1 MRWTAGDRENIE
13 DRRGGG
19 GGRGF
24 GRAAPIGLGGLL
36 LLLVLSWATG
46 TNFLS
51 LIDTG
56 GGSVG
61 DVASSGPVR
70 STPDEEKLVDLV
82 NAVSGDVQSTWTRLL
97 GGRYRPVKT
106 VLFRDVTRTAC
117 GLGETAS
124 GPFYCPGDQLVYLDL
139 SFFEELS
146 RKFRA
151 PGDFAQ
157 AYVIAHEYGHHVQN
171 LLGINERVG
180 SDRAGANSASVALEL
195 QADCFAGVWGHFAS
209 QPGRAQRGQVELDPG
224 DAEEALTAAA
234 AIGDDRLQR
243 MSTGRVQ
250 PERFTHGSSAQRVE
264 WFGRGMRSGEPGR
277 CDTFAALTQ

>member
-1 MRWTAGDRENIE
+1 MRWTASGRDNIE

-19 GGRGF
+19 GGGF
-24 GRAAPIGLGGLL
+24 GGAAPIGLGGLL
-36 LLLVLSWATG
+36 VLLVLSWATG

-51 LIDTG
+51 LLDTG
-56 GGSVG
+56 GGSVDEVG
-61 DVASSGPVR
+61 SSGPVT
-70 STPDEEKLVDLV
+70 STPAEERVADMV
-82 NAVSGDVQSTWTRLL
+82 NAVSGDVQATWTQLL
-97 GGRYRPVKT
+97 GNRYRPVKT
-106 VLFRDVTRTAC
+106 VLFRDATRTAC

-146 RKFRA
+146 RKFKA
-151 PGDFAQ
+151 PGEFAE

-180 SDRAGANSASVALEL
+180 NDRAGANSASVALEL

-224 DAEEALTAAA
+224 DAEGALNAAA
-234 AIGDDRLQR
+234 AIGDDRLQK
-243 MSTGRVQ
+243 MATGRVQ
-250 PERFTHGSSAQRVE
+250 PERFTHGTSAQRVE
-264 WFGRGMRSGEPGR
+264 WFGRGMQSGDPNR
-277 CDTFAALTQ
+277 CNTFAGATR